1 MSIPLFDMKKDLDSL
16 LKIMQPI
23 LHSLNL
29 NIIYNIPNVFLTIPM
44 VSANVFICYAE
55 KISLL

>member
-1 MSIPLFDMKKDLDSL
+1 MSIPLFDMSKDLDSL

-29 NIIYNIPNVFLTIPM
+29 NIIYNIPNVFLTILM